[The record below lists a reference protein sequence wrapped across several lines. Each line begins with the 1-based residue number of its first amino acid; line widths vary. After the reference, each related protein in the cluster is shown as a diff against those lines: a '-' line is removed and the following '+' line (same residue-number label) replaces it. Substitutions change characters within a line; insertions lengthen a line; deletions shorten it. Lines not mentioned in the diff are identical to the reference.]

1 MSSSTRKNNFKSSK
15 CPLAHLPTFSMFSM
29 FSMFSNPSSTHSHL
43 SLLNKRNALH
53 VMKQYLEDNKKGT
66 LTRQSND
73 KQSYCQVRARLS
85 GFVNSYFTTTFRPLT
100 M

>member
-1 MSSSTRKNNFKSSK
+1 
-15 CPLAHLPTFSMFSM
+15 
-29 FSMFSNPSSTHSHL
+29 
-43 SLLNKRNALH
+43 
-53 VMKQYLEDNKKGT
+53 MKQYIEDNKKGT

-73 KQSYCQVRARLS
+73 EQSYCQVRARLS